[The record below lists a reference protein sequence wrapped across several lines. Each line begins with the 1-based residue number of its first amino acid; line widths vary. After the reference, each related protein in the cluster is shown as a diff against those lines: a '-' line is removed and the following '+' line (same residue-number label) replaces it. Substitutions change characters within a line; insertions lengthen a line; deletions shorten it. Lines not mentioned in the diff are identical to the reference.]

1 MMPIGGPASAAAKPQ
16 ADPAATARDAKLH
29 KVAHQLE
36 GVFVQQ
42 MYKSMRSTVPSG
54 GIADGGAGEEM
65 FTSLLDEHVAA
76 DTPQKWKHGL
86 SESIYRQL
94 KEAIRAQGSAV
105 PPESTALMPAG
116 VDK

>member
-1 MMPIGGPASAAAKPQ
+1 MIPIGGPAAVRTSSPT
-16 ADPAATARDAKLH
+16 DPATAGGDAKLH
-29 KVAHQLE
+29 KVSHQLD

-65 FTSLLDEHVAA
+65 FTGLLDEHVAA
-76 DTPQKWKHGL
+76 DTPQRWKHGL
-86 SESIYRQL
+86 SESIFRQL
-94 KEAIRAQGSAV
+94 KEAIRAQGSAL
-105 PPESTALMPAG
+105 PPESTALMPTG

>member
-1 MMPIGGPASAAAKPQ
+1 
-16 ADPAATARDAKLH
+16 
-29 KVAHQLE
+29 
-36 GVFVQQ
+36 

-54 GIADGGAGEEM
+54 GLTDGGAGEEM
-65 FTSLLDEHVAA
+65 FTGLLDEHIAA

-94 KEAIRAQGSAV
+94 KAAIHTQSSAV
-105 PPESTALMPAG
+105 PPESTALMPTG

>member
-1 MMPIGGPASAAAKPQ
+1 MIRIGGPTATLKDPSG
-16 ADPAATARDAKLH
+16 DPAAAARDAKLH
-29 KVAHQLE
+29 KVSHQLE

-54 GIADGGAGEEM
+54 GLTDGGAGEEM

-76 DTPQKWKHGL
+76 DTPEKWKHGL

-94 KEAIRAQGSAV
+94 KAAVQSQGSAV
-105 PPESTALMPAG
+105 PPESTALMPTG
-116 VDK
+116 IDK

>member
-1 MMPIGGPASAAAKPQ
+1 MINIGSGGPVAPGPAGDSAAA
-16 ADPAATARDAKLH
+16 ARDAKLH
-29 KVAHQLE
+29 KVSQQLE

-42 MYKSMRSTVPSG
+42 MYKSMRATVPSG
-54 GIADGGAGEEM
+54 GLTDGGAGEEM
-65 FTSLLDEHVAA
+65 FTGLLDEHVAA

-94 KEAIRAQGSAV
+94 KAAVHAQGSAV
-105 PPESTALMPAG
+105 PPESTALIPTG